1 MNCPKNRGP
10 THSLKLRFAAS
21 PQSKQNKFSAS
32 KRVKDLR
39 KKEIERFTMA
49 NRNSKAATK
58 PNEADEQEGSRQ
70 HQVRNPYYRSEASS
84 STGNQPS
91 SPRDS
96 GIDNDTTRPATE
108 FEFVNVNE
116 VGRPIRASTPMSE
129 RDRAQQRYQNEQR
142 IILENRQR
150 HDLDRLRQLATDQN
164 LLGIVVRNQDGQRF
178 TIRQAAHYVARHDF
192 ENRNDY
198 TVQMN
203 LMEFGIVA
211 LHLDD
216 ENPTRCMHD
225 QVNSVHEQNLQIHD
239 HLHRVGESLDTLRE
253 NQRLMRNR
261 IDMVLTNSKKSEQY
275 GQIAAVGELARRKR
289 TNDNAFPIGPKSVN
303 NNFQRKL
310 AEKHGLVNQLD
321 DGGENQSF
329 RCPRCNY
336 DFYGNNEDSEED
348 DGTDEPENY
357 ETPAKKRRQDQ
368 NPDDHDQG
376 GHGAPVAV

>member
-1 MNCPKNRGP
+1 
-10 THSLKLRFAAS
+10 
-21 PQSKQNKFSAS
+21 
-32 KRVKDLR
+32 
-39 KKEIERFTMA
+39 MA
-49 NRNSKAATK
+49 NRNSKPSVK
-58 PNEADEQEGSRQ
+58 PNVADEQEGSRQ
-70 HQVRNPYYRSEASS
+70 RPVRNPYYQSEASS
-84 STGNQPS
+84 STGNPTS
-91 SPRDS
+91 STRDS
-96 GIDNDTTRPATE
+96 GVDADVTRPAMD
-108 FEFVNVNE
+108 FEFVNVQD
-116 VGRPIRASTPMSE
+116 VGGPIRASTPMSE

-192 ENRNDY
+192 ENRDDY

-275 GQIAAVGELARRKR
+275 SQIAAVGELARRKR
-289 TNDNAFPIGPKSVN
+289 TNDNAFPIGPKSIN

-336 DFYGNNEDSEED
+336 DFYGNNEDSENED
-348 DGTDEPENY
+348 EADEPEQY

-368 NPDDHDQG
+368 NHDDHDQG
-376 GHGAPVAV
+376 GHGAPVEV